1 LPADSSITA
10 DHPLLLLLL
19 VLLLP
24 IGSFA
29 GRPES
34 KVHELDLL
42 QSAPLARLSNNF
54 YC

>member
-1 LPADSSITA
+1 LPADSSISA
-10 DHPLLLLLL
+10 DHPLLLLLM
-19 VLLLP
+19 LLLP

-34 KVHELDLL
+34 KIHELDLL
-42 QSAPLARLSNNF
+42 QCAPLARLSNNF